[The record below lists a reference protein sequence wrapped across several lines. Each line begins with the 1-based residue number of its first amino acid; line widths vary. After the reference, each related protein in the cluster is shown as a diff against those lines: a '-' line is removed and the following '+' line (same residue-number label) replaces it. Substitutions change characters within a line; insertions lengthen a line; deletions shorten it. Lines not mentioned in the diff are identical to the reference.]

1 MLYGQMFAA
10 HVDKVPPLALS
21 SLFDTREIRRPREK
35 AKRLLT
41 PSLTRSSGTP
51 VLKKYTHSYPVLGLQ
66 CETICP
72 IKADFVQTGREQK
85 PRQT

>member
-10 HVDKVPPLALS
+10 HVDKVPPPALS

-41 PSLTRSSGTP
+41 PSLTRSPGTP
-51 VLKKYTHSYPVLGLQ
+51 VLKKYTLVPSIGAAMRNYLP
-66 CETICP
+66 
-72 IKADFVQTGREQK
+72 D
-85 PRQT
+85 